1 MTFKFDRF
9 EGMSGVSLPGVYV
22 DDFPARSGVF
32 FRGLLKGW
40 AFIKKDMKIS
50 VSYKLQFIFQ
60 FFQIFFSVALVYFIG
75 RMVTESGVSRH
86 LSRYGSDYFSFAL
99 VGLAVG
105 AAVLLVLGAGSS
117 GGNVETYKLEM
128 ISVGDEIIY
137 ARTNTGTGQVEMW
150 RYRYDQVPY
159 HKSGSVLVSPKY

>member
-1 MTFKFDRF
+1 MTLRID
-9 EGMSGVSLPGVYV
+9 
-22 DDFPARSGVF
+22 
-32 FRGLLKGW
+32 LK
-40 AFIKKDMKIS
+40 S
-50 VSYKLQFIFQ
+50 
-60 FFQIFFSVALVYFIG
+60 
-75 RMVTESGVSRH
+75 
-86 LSRYGSDYFSFAL
+86 AL